1 MAFHLFIV
9 SNPTWAEPAIPSYR
23 FTSPYFES
31 TFHWSRPGTMESFDF
46 ELPSVPS
53 FDLTVQIRVGD
64 DFVEYTYEGITDD
77 DHLLVFSID
86 SLNHV
91 STIFRRKQGVIR
103 PCVVRCQDGRSAPQ
117 CIECSTAGIKV
128 KVCC

>member
-1 MAFHLFIV
+1 MAFHLFIA
-9 SNPTWAEPAIPSYR
+9 SNPTWAEPAIPSYG
-23 FTSPYFES
+23 FKSPYFEN
-31 TFHWSRPGTMESFDF
+31 TFEWAPPGTTKSFDF

-53 FDLTVQIRVGD
+53 FDLTVQNKVGD
-64 DFVEYTYEGITDD
+64 DVVEYTYEGLTDD

-91 STIFRRKQGVIR
+91 STIFHRKQDVIR
-103 PCVVRCQDGRSAPQ
+103 ACIARCQDGTSAPQ
-117 CIECSTAGIKV
+117 CIVCSAARMTV